1 MSLLLLFNQPSG
13 GGGTRSIYVKR
24 NGAWTSTL
32 TPRVKNNGAW
42 TIPNIVWYRSNGA
55 WAQVWSS

>member
-13 GGGTRSIYVKR
+13 GGTRRIYVKR

-32 TPRVKNNGAW
+32 TPRVRHNGAWATPVAVWYRVNGAW
-42 TIPNIVWYRSNGA
+42 T
-55 WAQVWSS
+55 QVWSS